1 VIIVRW
7 VLVPFVSFIVFALVA
22 ALFLMSFSKLGGK
35 ASEAYVGAI
44 LFGTAFSIWAGT
56 AVAPRRHWKIA
67 LYGLIAIINLSMV
80 SIAGW
85 EAFDG
90 TISTLNVADVG
101 MSAAGSSLV
110 FKLLKTAYASR
121 SSS

>member
-1 VIIVRW
+1 MIVVRW
-7 VLVPFVSFIVFALVA
+7 VLVPFVSFTVFILVV
-22 ALFLMSFSKLGGK
+22 ALFLMSFSKLGGG
-35 ASEAYVGAI
+35 ASEAYTGAL

-85 EAFDG
+85 GAFNG
-90 TISTLNVADVG
+90 TISTLNIADVG
-101 MSAAGSSLV
+101 MSA
-110 FKLLKTAYASR
+110 
-121 SSS
+121 